1 MLYSDN
7 FLNELRSTVKEM
19 LLDGNILEINKVK
32 ELLEYSN
39 IEFGDFIA
47 PMLKDDCSVSESTKE
62 CISNESDPQDGLVG
76 VDTETFQN
84 SVYISGR
91 GGSGIVQFPKVHVP
105 KTPSHIV
112 QASSVHGHYDDQGNL
127 IVTPLEVRPQE
138 GYKPKELGL
147 LKDEEPKKVKP
158 KYMPYFH
165 NTSSKGKLE
174 GVVIYKL
181 KAFIIE
187 DLVTGE
193 LLYKNTHHIA
203 RIFGLMHGEVIS
215 FNVTDDNRLE
225 DITREDVYDFNDGIN
240 IVTNCPVLKDDD
252 GYYVPTDMNGRS
264 LTESGSPVS
273 PYNIPYNVVDAY
285 GIQEDD
291 SVDLYIQP
299 NSIPY
304 VLYVHR
310 RFYTSVETS
319 TVTNG
324 TKEAVKSTKG
334 ATKTKSRTFQ
344 KYDFDLKGKSVGFIG
359 VPPSQ
364 KDKVTSLCEEKGAE
378 NYEFIDSS
386 SHMDTASIP
395 NRLADLDI
403 VVVVK
408 RFVGHG
414 TIYQLKSLL
423 KDSGASLINT
433 SSHSV
438 DAIERALY
446 RGANGYPSEEGT
458 VTVNYPLLKD

>member
-19 LLDGNILEINKVK
+19 LLNGNILEINKVK

-39 IEFGDFIA
+39 INFGDFIA
-47 PMLKDDCSVSESTKE
+47 PMLKDDCSVSENYNNDLE
-62 CISNESDPQDGLVG
+62 DDLVAI
-76 VDTETFQN
+76 DTETIGN
-84 SVYISGR
+84 SFEARSLDGKHTFLSNNVVTMTAESR
-91 GGSGIVQFPKVHVP
+91 
-105 KTPSHIV
+105 
-112 QASSVHGHYDDQGNL
+112 HGHYAEDGTYTELPIETRSQVGY
-127 IVTPLEVRPQE
+127 LE
-138 GYKPKELGL
+138 PKE
-147 LKDEEPKKVKP
+147 EETPKP

-165 NTSSKGKLE
+165 NTSSAGKLE

-181 KAFIIE
+181 RAFIVE
-187 DLVTGE
+187 DLVTGQ
-193 LLYKNTHHIA
+193 LLYKNTHHVA
-203 RIFGLMHGEVIS
+203 RVLGLMHGEVIS
-215 FNVTDDNRLE
+215 FNLDDYGRMC
-225 DITREDVYDFNDGIN
+225 DISREDTYNFNDGIN
-240 IVTNCPVLKDDD
+240 IVTNCPVLQDED
-252 GYYVPTDMNGRS
+252 GFYVPTDMNGNS
-264 LTESGSPVS
+264 LTEHGSPVS
-273 PYNIPYNVVDAY
+273 PYNIPYNVVDAF

-304 VLYVHR
+304 VLYVNR
-310 RFYTSVETS
+310 GFYEPMGTSAL
-319 TVTNG
+319 NHG
-324 TKEAVKSTKG
+324 TKDAVKSSKG
-334 ATKTKSRTFQ
+334 TTKTKSRTIQ

-364 KDKVTSLCEEKGAE
+364 KGKVTSLCEEKGADS
-378 NYEFIDSS
+378 YEFIDSS
-386 SHMDTASIP
+386 SHTDTVSIP
-395 NRLADLDI
+395 QRFADLD
-403 VVVVK
+403 VVVLVK

-414 TIYQLKSLL
+414 TVYALKNVTQGTNVS
-423 KDSGASLINT
+423 IVNT

>member
-1 MLYSDN
+1 MLYSNN

-19 LLDGNILEINKVK
+19 LLNGDISDICKVK

-39 IEFGDFIA
+39 VEFRNFIA
-47 PMLKDDCSVSESTKE
+47 PLLKDDCSVAETVGSDSKNDLVSIDMETVGNSFEARSLDGKHTFLSNKVVTVTAES
-62 CISNESDPQDGLVG
+62 
-76 VDTETFQN
+76 
-84 SVYISGR
+84 R
-91 GGSGIVQFPKVHVP
+91 
-105 KTPSHIV
+105 
-112 QASSVHGHYDDQGNL
+112 HGHYAEDGTYTE
-127 IVTPLEVRPQE
+127 VPLEVRSQV
-138 GYKPKELGL
+138 GYNSKELGL
-147 LKDEEPKKVKP
+147 LEDEEPKKVKP

-165 NTSSKGKLE
+165 DTTSLGQKE

-181 KAFIIE
+181 KAFIVE

-193 LLYKNTHHIA
+193 LLYKQTHYIA
-203 RIFGLMHGEVIS
+203 RMLNLEHGDVIS
-215 FNVTDDNRLE
+215 FNIDDEGRMV
-225 DITREDVYDFNDGIN
+225 DITREASYDFNDGIN
-240 IVTNCPVLKDDD
+240 VVTNCPVLKDDD

-319 TVTNG
+319 SVKSV
-324 TKEAVKSTKG
+324 TKETVKSTKG
-334 ATKTKSRTFQ
+334 TTKTKSRTFQ

-364 KDKVTSLCEEKGAE
+364 KEKVTSLCEEKGAE

-386 SHMDTASIP
+386 SHMAQVSIP
-395 NRLADLDI
+395 QRFADLD
-403 VVVVK
+403 VVVLVK

-414 TIYQLKSLL
+414 TVYALKNVTQGTDVS
-423 KDSGASLINT
+423 IVNT

-446 RGANGYPSEEGT
+446 RGAMGYQSEEGT

>member
-19 LLDGNILEINKVK
+19 LLNGNILEINKVK

-47 PMLKDDCSVSESTKE
+47 PMLKDDCSVSANS
-62 CISNESDPQDGLVG
+62 SNNLEDDLVAI
-76 VDTETFQN
+76 DTETFGN
-84 SVYISGR
+84 NFEAHSLDGKHTFLSNNVVTVTAESR
-91 GGSGIVQFPKVHVP
+91 
-105 KTPSHIV
+105 
-112 QASSVHGHYDDQGNL
+112 HGHYAEDGTYTE
-127 IVTPLEVRPQE
+127 VPLEVRPQM
-138 GYKPKELGL
+138 GYFEPKE
-147 LKDEEPKKVKP
+147 DETSKP

-165 NTSSKGKLE
+165 NTSSAGKLE

-181 KAFIIE
+181 RAFIVE
-187 DLVTGE
+187 DLVTGQ
-193 LLYKNTHHIA
+193 LLYKNTHHVA
-203 RIFGLMHGEVIS
+203 RVLGLMHGEVIS
-215 FNVTDDNRLE
+215 FNLDDYGRMC
-225 DITREDVYDFNDGIN
+225 DISREDTYDFNNGIN

-273 PYNIPYNVVDAY
+273 PYNIPYNVVEAY

-304 VLYVHR
+304 VLYVNR
-310 RFYTSVETS
+310 GFYAPVETS
-319 TVTNG
+319 MVTNG

-334 ATKTKSRTFQ
+334 TTKTKSRTFQ
-344 KYDFDLKGKSVGFIG
+344 KLNFDLKGKSVGFIG

-364 KDKVTSLCEEKGAE
+364 KEKVTSLCEEKGCE
-378 NYEFIDSS
+378 SYEFIDSS
-386 SHMDTASIP
+386 SHMAQVSIP
-395 NRLADLDI
+395 QRFQDLDVI
-403 VVVVK
+403 IVVK

-423 KDSGASLINT
+423 KDSDASLINT

-446 RGANGYPSEEGT
+446 CGANGYPSEEGT

>member
-19 LLDGNILEINKVK
+19 LLNGNILEINKVK

-39 IEFGDFIA
+39 IEFGNFIA
-47 PMLKDDCSVSESTKE
+47 PMLKDDCSVSEN
-62 CISNESDPQDGLVG
+62 SNDDLEDDLVAI
-76 VDTETFQN
+76 DTETFGN
-84 SVYISGR
+84 SFEARSLDGKHTFSSNNVVTVTAESR
-91 GGSGIVQFPKVHVP
+91 H
-105 KTPSHIV
+105 SHYAEDGTYTEV
-112 QASSVHGHYDDQGNL
+112 
-127 IVTPLEVRPQE
+127 PLEVRPPT
-138 GYKPKELGL
+138 GYLEPKEG
-147 LKDEEPKKVKP
+147 ETPKP
-158 KYMPYFH
+158 KYMPYFR
-165 NTSSKGKLE
+165 NTSSAGKLE

-181 KAFIIE
+181 RAFIVE
-187 DLVTGE
+187 DLVTGK
-193 LLYKNTHHIA
+193 LLYKNTHHVA
-203 RIFGLMHGEVIS
+203 RVLGLMHGEVIS
-215 FNVTDDNRLE
+215 FNLDDLGRMC
-225 DITREDVYDFNDGIN
+225 DITREDTYDFNDGIN

-364 KDKVTSLCEEKGAE
+364 KEKVTSLCEEKGAE
-378 NYEFIDSS
+378 SYEFIDSS

-395 NRLADLDI
+395 NRFADLDI

-414 TIYQLKSLL
+414 TVYALKNVIQGSNV
-423 KDSGASLINT
+423 SLINT
-433 SSHSV
+433 SSHGV
-438 DAIERALY
+438 DDIERALY

-458 VTVNYPLLKD
+458 ITVNYPLLKD

>member
-19 LLDGNILEINKVK
+19 LLNGNILEINKVK

-39 IEFGDFIA
+39 IDFGDFID
-47 PMLKDDCSVSESTKE
+47 PMLKDDCSVSENS
-62 CISNESDPQDGLVG
+62 SNDLEDDLVAI
-76 VDTETFQN
+76 DTETFGN
-84 SVYISGR
+84 K
-91 GGSGIVQFPKVHVP
+91 IVATSLDGKHTFLSNNVV
-105 KTPSHIV
+105 TVTAESR
-112 QASSVHGHYDDQGNL
+112 HGHYAEDGTYTEL
-127 IVTPLEVRPQE
+127 PIETRPQV
-138 GYKPKELGL
+138 GYNTKDLGL
-147 LKDEEPKKVKP
+147 LEEEENKAPYP
-158 KYMPYFH
+158 KYMTYFH
-165 NTSSKGKLE
+165 RTNSPGKLE
-174 GVVIYKL
+174 GVVVYKL

-193 LLYKNTHHIA
+193 MLYKNTHYIA
-203 RIFGLMHGEVIS
+203 RVLGLMHGDVIS
-215 FNVTDDNRLE
+215 FNVTDDNKLV
-225 DITREDVYDFNDGIN
+225 DITREDIHDFDNGIN
-240 IVTNCPVLKDDD
+240 IVTNCPVLKDED

-264 LTESGSPVS
+264 LTEHGSPVS
-273 PYNIPYNVVDAY
+273 PYNIPYNVVEAY

-299 NSIPY
+299 DSIPY
-304 VLYVHR
+304 VLYANR
-310 RFYTSVETS
+310 GFYKPLETS
-319 TVTNG
+319 ALNYN
-324 TKEAVKSTKG
+324 TKDAVKTTKTV
-334 ATKTKSRTFQ
+334 TKTKSKTYQ

-364 KDKVTSLCEEKGAE
+364 KEKVTSLCEEKGAE

-395 NRLADLDI
+395 NRFADLDI

-414 TIYQLKSLL
+414 TIYNLKSVVQG
-423 KDSGASLINT
+423 SNVSIVNT

-446 RGANGYPSEEGT
+446 RGAMGYPSEEGT
-458 VTVNYPLLKD
+458 VAVNYPLLKD

>member
-19 LLDGNILEINKVK
+19 LLNGNILGINKVK

-39 IEFGDFIA
+39 IDFGNFIA
-47 PMLKDDCSVSESTKE
+47 PMLKDDCSVFEN
-62 CISNESDPQDGLVG
+62 SNNDLEDDLVAI
-76 VDTETFQN
+76 DTETIGN
-84 SVYISGR
+84 SFEARSLDGKHTFLSNNVVTVTAESR
-91 GGSGIVQFPKVHVP
+91 
-105 KTPSHIV
+105 
-112 QASSVHGHYDDQGNL
+112 HGHYAEDGTYTE
-127 IVTPLEVRPQE
+127 IPLEVRPQT
-138 GYKPKELGL
+138 GYLEPKE
-147 LKDEEPKKVKP
+147 KETPKP

-165 NTSSKGKLE
+165 NTSSAGKLE

-181 KAFIIE
+181 RAFIVE

-193 LLYKNTHHIA
+193 LLYKNTHHVA
-203 RIFGLMHGEVIS
+203 RVLGLMHGEVIS
-215 FNVTDDNRLE
+215 FNLDDYGRIT
-225 DITREDVYDFNDGIN
+225 DITREDVYDFKDDIK
-240 IVTNCPVLKDDD
+240 IVTNCPVLQDED
-252 GYYVPTDMNGRS
+252 GFYVPTDMNGHS
-264 LTESGSPVS
+264 LTEHGSPVS
-273 PYNIPYNVVDAY
+273 PYNIPYNVVDAFC
-285 GIQEDD
+285 IQEDD

-304 VLYVHR
+304 VMYVNR
-310 RFYTSVETS
+310 GFYKPLETS
-319 TVTNG
+319 TVTDV

-344 KYDFDLKGKSVGFIG
+344 KYNFDLKGKSVGFIG

-364 KDKVTSLCEEKGAE
+364 REKVTSLCEEKGAKS
-378 NYEFIDSS
+378 YEFVDSS
-386 SHMDTASIP
+386 SHMSQVSVP
-395 NRLADLDI
+395 QRFKDLDVI
-403 VVVVK
+403 IVVK

-414 TIYQLKSLL
+414 TVYQLKGLL
-423 KDSGASLINT
+423 KGSDASLINT

-458 VTVNYPLLKD
+458 VTVNYPLLKN

>member
-19 LLDGNILEINKVK
+19 LLSGNILEINKVK

-47 PMLKDDCSVSESTKE
+47 PMLKDDCSVSEN
-62 CISNESDPQDGLVG
+62 SNVELEDDLVAI
-76 VDTETFQN
+76 DTETCENKFVATSLDGKHTFLSN
-84 SVYISGR
+84 
-91 GGSGIVQFPKVHVP
+91 KVV
-105 KTPSHIV
+105 TVTAESR
-112 QASSVHGHYDDQGNL
+112 HGHYAEDGTYTE
-127 IVTPLEVRPQE
+127 VPLEVRSQV
-138 GYKPKELGL
+138 GYNSKELGL
-147 LKDEEPKKVKP
+147 LEDEEPKKVKP

-165 NTSSKGKLE
+165 DTTSPGQKE

-181 KAFIIE
+181 KAFIVE

-193 LLYKNTHHIA
+193 LLYKQTHYIA
-203 RIFGLMHGEVIS
+203 RMLNLEHGDVIS
-215 FNVTDDNRLE
+215 FNIDDEGRMV
-225 DITREDVYDFNDGIN
+225 DITREASYDFNDGIN

-310 RFYTSVETS
+310 RFYTSAETS

-334 ATKTKSRTFQ
+334 TTKTKSRTFQ

-364 KDKVTSLCEEKGAE
+364 KEKVTSLCEEKGAE

-395 NRLADLDI
+395 NRFADLDI

-414 TIYQLKSLL
+414 TVYALKNVIQ
-423 KDSGASLINT
+423 GTNVSLINT

-446 RGANGYPSEEGT
+446 RGAMGYPSEEGT
-458 VTVNYPLLKD
+458 VTVNYPLLKN